1 MPGDKLK
8 IMVASTIYGFSDQI
22 EQICATIDS
31 YDRYEVW
38 NSHLKTI
45 PVNPDL
51 SNAENCLNAVQ
62 NCDLLFGIIRPRY
75 GAVIDGGISITHQE
89 IRRSIKLRKPR
100 WFIAHR
106 DITIARKLL
115 NQYRF
120 DQDGNPVVGF
130 AYRPTAVMDDIR
142 VIDLYNEAIL
152 NDIPPEDR
160 VGHWVDEFFKMD
172 DILRCIQTQFQDVER
187 VRKIVNQMNQGL

>member
-31 YDRYEVW
+31 YDGYEVW

-62 NCDLLFGIIRPRY
+62 NLSLIHI
-75 GAVIDGGISITHQE
+75 
-89 IRRSIKLRKPR
+89 
-100 WFIAHR
+100 
-106 DITIARKLL
+106 
-115 NQYRF
+115 
-120 DQDGNPVVGF
+120 
-130 AYRPTAVMDDIR
+130 
-142 VIDLYNEAIL
+142 
-152 NDIPPEDR
+152 
-160 VGHWVDEFFKMD
+160 
-172 DILRCIQTQFQDVER
+172 
-187 VRKIVNQMNQGL
+187 